1 VCDPE
6 GGRPDPTSRSQ
17 LRALFRAH
25 DFRPRR
31 SLGQT
36 FLTDAN
42 IVRKIVSASG
52 IGPDDPVLEIGPG
65 TGAMTRALVSAARR
79 VLAIEVDPTL
89 VTILRETVG
98 EAAEV
103 IRADVLEVD
112 WPSLLQ
118 GEGAGEWKVVANLPY
133 AITGPA
139 ILKLLEAQDWIER
152 LTIMVQLEV
161 AERLVAAPGSKTRGL
176 LSVLVQAACDA
187 KLLFRVPPTCFWPTP
202 KVDSAVISLT
212 VRRPPLVPPSLLSTF
227 RRIVRGAF
235 GTRRKTLANSLAH
248 FPDLPLGKE
257 AAHGLV
263 AACGLAPER
272 RAETLT
278 VDEFLCL
285 AQRYA
290 DRAEARP

>member
-1 VCDPE
+1 MRDLE

-52 IGPDDPVLEIGPG
+52 IGPDDPALEIGPG
-65 TGAMTRALVSAARR
+65 AGAMTRALTRAARR
-79 VLAIEVDPTL
+79 VVAIEVDPTL

-98 EAAEV
+98 EAEV
-103 IRADVLEVD
+103 VQADVLEVN

-118 GEGAGEWKVVANLPY
+118 GERAGEWKVVANLPY

-139 ILKLLEAQDWIER
+139 ILKLLDARDWIER

-202 KVDSAVISLT
+202 KVDSAVVSLV
-212 VRRPPLVPPSLLSTF
+212 VRRPSIVPPPLARTF

-235 GTRRKTLANSLAH
+235 GTRRKTLANALGYSS
-248 FPDLPLGKE
+248 DLTLSKE
-257 AAHGLV
+257 AAHALV

-285 AQRYA
+285 TQRYA
-290 DRAEARP
+290 ARAETTP